1 MGFLAAYIMQG
12 RMQAIIVASVLAML
26 SLIFPPISIISA
38 SAVALVTLRNGRY
51 AGAWIIL
58 GAGIA
63 VALLGGLLFG
73 GFFFAV
79 AYALGFWLPV
89 WLIAIVLRESGRLNV
104 AFEVILILGFLAIG
118 AFYLFGADPAEFWQQ
133 RLQSIIQQL
142 VDNPDIR
149 MQSDK
154 IELGLSIAS
163 QYMTGILI
171 TGAVSS
177 VVLSL
182 LVARWWQANLYN
194 PGGFGQEFLSLN
206 PRSFFAYISLAVF
219 LFAIF
224 GDGRISE
231 MARNMGVLA
240 FFLYLV
246 VGIAVLHVLVSAT
259 KSKRLLLPALYVI
272 VLLIPHA
279 MLPVALVGL
288 TDAWQNWRGRVIAN
302 GTV

>member
-12 RMQAIIVASVLAML
+12 RMQAIIVASVLATL
-26 SLIFPPISIISA
+26 SLLFPPISIISA
-38 SAVALVTLRNGRY
+38 SAVALVTLRHGRY
-51 AGAWIIL
+51 EGAWVML

-73 GFFFAV
+73 GFLFAV

-89 WLIAIVLRESGRLNV
+89 WLIAIVLRESGQLNV
-104 AFEVILILGFLAIG
+104 AFEVILILGFLATG

-133 RLQSIIQQL
+133 RLQLIIQQL
-142 VDNPDIR
+142 VDNPDIHIR
-149 MQSDK
+149 SD
-154 IELGLSIAS
+154 EVEFGLSIAS

-182 LVARWWQANLYN
+182 LMARWWQANLYN
-194 PGGFGQEFLSLN
+194 PGGFGNEFLSLK
-206 PRSFFAYISLAVF
+206 PRLFFAYISLAIL

-224 GDGRISE
+224 GDGKIGE

-246 VGIAVLHVLVSAT
+246 VGIAVLHVLLSAT
-259 KSKRLLLPALYVI
+259 KSKRLLLTALYVV

-288 TDAWQNWRGRVIAN
+288 TDAWQNWRGRVSAN